1 MMVVKTCRI
10 VTCFVLD
17 LSAVV
22 VTSSTGVMITVRE
35 PFVKMMTS
43 GL

>member
-10 VTCFVLD
+10 VTSFVLD

-22 VTSSTGVMITVRE
+22 VTVSSGVMIIVRE
-35 PFVKMMTS
+35 PFVKVMTS
-43 GL
+43 VL